1 MEKENILSLFPKAF
15 SQKKGDKKRGRDKK
29 EEEQEREIKAVAKS
43 KEHKKNLSEMPK
55 VFS

>member
-1 MEKENILSLFPKAF
+1 LEKEKILSLFSKTF
-15 SQKKGDKKRGRDKK
+15 SQKKRDKKRGRNKK
-29 EEEQEREIKAVAKS
+29 EKEQERMIKAIAKS

>member
-1 MEKENILSLFPKAF
+1 MEKENILSLFPKVF

-29 EEEQEREIKAVAKS
+29 EKEQERVIKAVAKS